1 MDDLRAS
8 QLILRFVQLV
18 LQLSVLHCAVN
29 PQRAE
34 PEAKF
39 LNF

>member
-1 MDDLRAS
+1 MTDLRAS

-29 PQRAE
+29 AQRAE
-34 PEAKF
+34 PEAEF